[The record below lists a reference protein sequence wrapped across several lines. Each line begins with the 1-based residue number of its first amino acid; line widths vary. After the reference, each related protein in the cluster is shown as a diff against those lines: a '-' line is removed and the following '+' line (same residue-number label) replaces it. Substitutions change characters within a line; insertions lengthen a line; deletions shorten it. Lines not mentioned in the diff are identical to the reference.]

1 MVLHAAAAPAGNGG
15 AGAGNQRCQMGFV
28 ESPGGRQGNAFRRT
42 HGERVNWQK
51 TTDEVKDLGL
61 IPMVIEQSGRGERAY
76 DIYSRLL
83 KERVVFL
90 VGPVTEVTA
99 NLIVAQLLFLESEN
113 PDKDIFFYINSPG
126 GSVSAGLAV
135 YDTMQFIKPDVST
148 LCVGQ
153 AASMGALLLAAGDAG
168 KRFALPNSRVM
179 IHQPMGGFQGQ
190 ATDIEIHAKEILY
203 LRQRLNEILAKHT
216 GKTDEVIARD
226 TERDFFMSAEDGVK
240 YGIVDKVLTSR
251 ENT

>member
-1 MVLHAAAAPAGNGG
+1 MASYSEPRG
-15 AGAGNQRCQMGFV
+15 
-28 ESPGGRQGNAFRRT
+28 
-42 HGERVNWQK
+42 
-51 TTDEVKDLGL
+51 LGL

-113 PDKDIFFYINSPG
+113 PDKEISFYINSPG
-126 GSVSAGLAV
+126 GSVSDGLAI
-135 YDTMQFIKPDVST
+135 YDTMQFVKPNVST
-148 LCVGQ
+148 LCIGQ
-153 AASMGALLLAAGDAG
+153 AASMGALLLAAGTKG
-168 KRFALPNSRVM
+168 KRFCLPNSRVM

-190 ATDIEIHAKEILY
+190 ASDIEIHAREILN
-203 LRQRLNEILAKHT
+203 RKAKLNEIFAKHT
-216 GKTDEVIARD
+216 GQDLKSIERD
-226 TERDFFMSAEDGVK
+226 TDRDNFLSAEQALS

-251 ENT
+251 AEGVK